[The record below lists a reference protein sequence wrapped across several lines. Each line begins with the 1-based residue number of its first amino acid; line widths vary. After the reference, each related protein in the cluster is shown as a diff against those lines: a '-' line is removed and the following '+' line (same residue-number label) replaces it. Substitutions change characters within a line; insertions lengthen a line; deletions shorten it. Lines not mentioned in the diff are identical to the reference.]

1 MLGYI
6 LKRLLLAVPTLFAVL
21 TIVFVLARVLPGDP
35 AQTILGDQAS
45 AEALAAMRA
54 RLGVDKPIGVQ
65 YVDFLL
71 NAVRGEW
78 GNSLVTGKPVVEEV
92 LNVLPY
98 TIDLTVSA
106 IVLGTL
112 AGIPL
117 GVWSA
122 LRRNTWVDYVAR
134 IGSLL
139 GLSFPGFVSAILLL
153 LVFAIQLRWFP
164 VISAGSLDDPV
175 ERLRNLALPALN
187 LAIIMAAYVTRVT
200 RSSMLEVLGEDYI
213 RTARAKGVP
222 TRAVI
227 WRHAFR
233 NGLMPVVTVVGLYL
247 GILIGNSVL
256 TEIVFNR
263 PGLGKL
269 IVSAL
274 NQRDY
279 TVLQGMMVVYAFAIV
294 LVNLLTDLTYGF
306 IDNGPVGDAY
316 RTGGVADGL
325 GLVEGNLEQNVD
337 RLAKAPLVSQPG
349 ADWHYSLSTDVL
361 GRVVEVASGMPLDRF
376 FKERIFGPLK
386 MNDTGFDV
394 ADAKW
399 PRLATVYT
407 PDGAGGVRPMRS
419 PESFGNTHFA
429 PDNFKVGKA
438 YF

>member
-6 LKRLLLAVPTLFAVL
+6 LKRLLLAVL

-45 AEALAAMRA
+45 QEALENMRH
-54 RLGVDKPIGVQ
+54 RLGVDKPIGAQ

-71 NAVRGEW
+71 NAVQGQW

-92 LNVLPY
+92 RNVLPY
-98 TIDLTVSA
+98 TVDLTVTS
-106 IVLGTL
+106 ILLGAL
-112 AGIPL
+112 IGVPL

-122 LRRNTWVDYVAR
+122 LRRNSWVDYLAR

-139 GLSFPGFVSAILLL
+139 GLSFPAFVSAILLL
-153 LVFAIQLRWFP
+153 LAFAIQLRWFP
-164 VISAGSLDDPV
+164 VISAGRLDDPI
-175 ERLRNLALPALN
+175 ERLRSLALPAIN
-187 LAIIMAAYVTRVT
+187 LGIIMAAYVTRVT

-222 TRAVI
+222 TRAVV

-233 NGLMPVVTVVGLYL
+233 NGLIPVVTVVGLYL

-279 TVLQGMMVVYAFAIV
+279 TVLQGMMVVYAFIIV

-306 IDNGPVGDAY
+306 IDP
-316 RTGGVADGL
+316 
-325 GLVEGNLEQNVD
+325 
-337 RLAKAPLVSQPG
+337 
-349 ADWHYSLSTDVL
+349 
-361 GRVVEVASGMPLDRF
+361 RVKRQ
-376 FKERIFGPLK
+376 
-386 MNDTGFDV
+386 
-394 ADAKW
+394 
-399 PRLATVYT
+399 
-407 PDGAGGVRPMRS
+407 
-419 PESFGNTHFA
+419 
-429 PDNFKVGKA
+429 
-438 YF
+438 